1 MQAAA
6 PAPSAAAP
14 ALSCPSVQLEQGN
27 VPWGLDR
34 INQRALPLDSVYSW
48 TTTGQGINVYVI
60 STVGAR
66 IALHISLCSEACRP
80 ISQAAMSGP
89 QSGC

>member
-6 PAPSAAAP
+6 PAPGTATP
-14 ALSCPSVQLEQGN
+14 AQSCPSVQLEQGN

-48 TTTGQGINVYVI
+48 TTTGQGINVYII
-60 STVGAR
+60 STVGALV
-66 IALHISLCSEACRP
+66 AVQGA
-80 ISQAAMSGP
+80 
-89 QSGC
+89 

>member
-6 PAPSAAAP
+6 PAPGAAAP
-14 ALSCPSVQLEQGN
+14 AQSCPSVQLEQGN

-60 STVGAR
+60 STVGALV
-66 IALHISLCSEACRP
+66 AHHELV
-80 ISQAAMSGP
+80 Q
-89 QSGC
+89 

>member
-6 PAPSAAAP
+6 PAPGTAAP
-14 ALSCPSVQLEQGN
+14 AQSCPSVQLEQGN

-34 INQRALPLDSVYSW
+34 INQRALPLDNVYSW

-60 STVGAR
+60 STVGALVAVR
-66 IALHISLCSEACRP
+66 TP
-80 ISQAAMSGP
+80 QAATSSALNWPLWGYLA
-89 QSGC
+89 QQ